1 MSRDGVGNN
10 LLGSDVKLAEFHL
23 GADLRISRR
32 GDIEITSE
40 EMNIAQAILHRLRTA
55 RGELADLG
63 HPDYGSNIL
72 DFIGQP
78 NNWTTRERLKLAIR
92 DTIRQERRV
101 KDIVNISVNP
111 RLGAVDNTAD
121 KAKGE
126 RGMAGIS
133 VGVGAT
139 DGEERVSDEAETHES
154 SLGQSVFPGSSDLLN
169 SVDIDV
175 LIIPIGASHPLQI
188 AFPFNLEA
196 S

>member
-1 MSRDGVGNN
+1 MSKDGGGNN
-10 LLGSDVKLAEFHL
+10 SLGSDVKLAEFYL
-23 GADLRISRR
+23 GADFRISRR

-55 RGELADLG
+55 RGELAGLG

-101 KDIVNISVNP
+101 KDILSISVNP
-111 RLGAVDNTAD
+111 RLGAVGRTLD
-121 KAKGE
+121 KDKE
-126 RGMAGIS
+126 
-133 VGVGAT
+133 VGVTASISAGLGLAN
-139 DGEERVSDEAETHES
+139 EERVGEETETRDSSD
-154 SLGQSVFPGSSDLLN
+154 QSVFPGSSDLLN

-175 LIIPIGASHPLQI
+175 LIVPIGASHPLQI
-188 AFPFNLEA
+188 AFPFNLEG